1 MLMSPVLGADTDRPV
16 PMQLCQDWEEL
27 GSADGLPKLDD
38 SLTNLH
44 WLHRFALQDTECQHS
59 AVPHKAR
66 SVVAATPASLA
77 ISHDPDKPT
86 LTGTPLPSETRED
99 ITYTTDP
106 YAKPP
111 YSYATLIC
119 LAMKSSDQSK
129 VTLSTIYSWIK
140 HNFCYYRHAEPSWQ
154 NSIRHNLSLNKCF
167 QKVPRGK
174 DEPGKGGFWK
184 INAQFEEQLVTSIL
198 RRHVLPPNLYQ
209 LLQPKGHSLSP
220 SLASHPETSTTAPQ
234 LQVPLESVQFLA
246 EFEEISAGHCG
257 WNPSLFELRAAE
269 KEAGPEVTV
278 SGLSPV
284 ASSPLLTQEE
294 EEEINSLTGDLDW
307 EVMLK
312 STLDQ
317 ECTASGVLETLSPAI
332 PLPGELSH
340 TLNNKPMGFG
350 PGNWSLCSDPSLTPG
365 TETLEVPFQ
374 KHPWDEGQMGMDL
387 LTQSYNELHKW
398 ETIGPFQEAMRD
410 SLSNNPKL

>member
-1 MLMSPVLGADTDRPV
+1 
-16 PMQLCQDWEEL
+16 
-27 GSADGLPKLDD
+27 
-38 SLTNLH
+38 
-44 WLHRFALQDTECQHS
+44 
-59 AVPHKAR
+59 
-66 SVVAATPASLA
+66 
-77 ISHDPDKPT
+77 
-86 LTGTPLPSETRED
+86 
-99 ITYTTDP
+99 
-106 YAKPP
+106 
-111 YSYATLIC
+111 
-119 LAMKSSDQSK
+119 
-129 VTLSTIYSWIK
+129 
-140 HNFCYYRHAEPSWQ
+140 

-198 RRHVLPPNLYQ
+198 RRHVLPPDLCQ

-220 SLASHPETSTTAPQ
+220 LLASHPETSSTAPQ
-234 LQVPLESVQFLA
+234 LQVPLESVQVLA

-257 WNPSLFELRAAE
+257 WNPFLFELRAAE
-269 KEAGPEVTV
+269 KEAGPDVTV

-294 EEEINSLTGDLDW
+294 ISSLTGDLDW

-317 ECTASGVLETLSPAI
+317 ECPASGVLETLSPAN
-332 PLPGELSH
+332 PFPGELSH
-340 TLNNKPMGFG
+340 TLNNKPMELG
-350 PGNWSLCSDPSLTPG
+350 PDNWSLCSDPTLTPG
-365 TETLEVPFQ
+365 TETLEVPLQ
-374 KHPWDEGQMGMDL
+374 KHPWDEGRMGMDP

-410 SLSNNPKL
+410 SLSNNPIL

>member
-1 MLMSPVLGADTDRPV
+1 
-16 PMQLCQDWEEL
+16 
-27 GSADGLPKLDD
+27 
-38 SLTNLH
+38 
-44 WLHRFALQDTECQHS
+44 
-59 AVPHKAR
+59 
-66 SVVAATPASLA
+66 
-77 ISHDPDKPT
+77 
-86 LTGTPLPSETRED
+86 
-99 ITYTTDP
+99 
-106 YAKPP
+106 
-111 YSYATLIC
+111 
-119 LAMKSSDQSK
+119 
-129 VTLSTIYSWIK
+129 
-140 HNFCYYRHAEPSWQ
+140 
-154 NSIRHNLSLNKCF
+154 NKCF

-365 TETLEVPFQ
+365 TETLE
-374 KHPWDEGQMGMDL
+374 
-387 LTQSYNELHKW
+387 
-398 ETIGPFQEAMRD
+398 
-410 SLSNNPKL
+410 